1 MSKYD
6 EVKELKLTVGQM
18 LSVLIFLY
26 DAQVQNEE
34 KDRPRTAQDVKE
46 LSELIRGQCEGWIDE
61 AAKEVDE
68 RMEAKAR
75 ASRFAEEGS

>member
-46 LSELIRGQCEGWIDE
+46 LGELIRGQCEGWIDE